1 MSSTSKEWVE
11 ALKEQGVSR
20 WNSTIITINQHVKN
34 NIKSFSQAK
43 KISSQSSSMASSNS
57 KAKQS
62 EESFRKVMYLTCWGP
77 Y

>member
-1 MSSTSKEWVE
+1 MSSTSKAWVE

-20 WNSTIITINQHVKN
+20 CNSTIITINQHAKN

-43 KISSQSSSMASSNS
+43 KISYQSSSMVSSNS

-62 EESFRKVMYLTCWGP
+62 EESLRKFEAKLSAT
-77 Y
+77 